1 MPMRLAVG
9 QFRELT
15 DEMLAFTNQLGIK
28 DILMNIPTLPGEK
41 QWEYMDLLMLVS
53 KARDAGIR
61 LTAIENTP
69 KTFFDKAMLGLPGRD
84 EQIEHYRN
92 TIRNVGRA
100 GIPIFGHNWMP
111 SGVWRTS
118 RTTPGR
124 GCALVTSFDMELVK
138 NAPLTYGREFTADEM
153 KANYEYFIKAV
164 LPVAEEEGVTLA
176 LHPDD
181 PPVPSLGGVARIF
194 SSFEG
199 FKWAMEVAPSKY
211 HGLDFCQ
218 GCWTEMVYERDSTG
232 RGPGLF
238 DAISYFGSRGKI
250 VYVHF
255 RNVLGTV
262 PRFRE
267 GFINEGDVNMFQAL
281 KAYKE
286 AGFDGFLID
295 DHVPHMVNDTPWGHR
310 SRAYAIGYIQ
320 ALLDVMNQL

>member
-1 MPMRLAVG
+1 MPIRLAVG
-9 QFRELT
+9 QFKELT

-28 DILMNIPTLPGEK
+28 DVLLNNPILPGEK
-41 QWEYMDLLMLVS
+41 QWEYMDLLLLAS
-53 KARDAGIR
+53 RARDAGLKLI
-61 LTAIENTP
+61 AIENTP

-100 GIPIFGHNWMP
+100 GIPILGHNWMP

-124 GCALVTSFDMELVK
+124 GGAHVTSFDMELAK
-138 NAPLTYGREFTADEM
+138 NAPLTFGREFTAEEM

-194 SSFEG
+194 SSFKG
-199 FKWAMEVAPSKY
+199 FQWAMDVAPSKY

-218 GCWTEMVYERDSTG
+218 GCWTEM
-232 RGPGLF
+232 GPGLF
-238 DAISYFGSRGKI
+238 EAIKYFGTRGHI
-250 VYVHF
+250 AYVHF
-255 RNVLGTV
+255 RNVRGTV
-262 PRFRE
+262 PKFE
-267 GFINEGDVNMFQAL
+267 ETFINEGDTNMFAAL
-281 KAYKE
+281 KAYRD
-286 AGFDGFLID
+286 AGFEGFIID

-320 ALLDVMNQL
+320 ALLDVLYQNG